1 MIALHVPEE
10 QLRCN
15 ICGTTV
21 GTSKAKEHAST
32 SSHTLLKAKL
42 EESLKAVRK
51 EQYSN
56 DRSVILQW
64 SSSV

>member
-1 MIALHVPEE
+1 
-10 QLRCN
+10 
-15 ICGTTV
+15 
-21 GTSKAKEHAST
+21 
-32 SSHTLLKAKL
+32 LLKAKL

-51 EQYSN
+51 EQYCN

>member
-1 MIALHVPEE
+1 MALRVPEE

-15 ICGTTV
+15 ICGTIV
-21 GTSKAKEHAST
+21 GTSKAKEQSST
-32 SSHTLLKAKL
+32 SSHSLLKAKL
-42 EESLKAVRK
+42 EESLKAVKK